1 MTTISP
7 PITATWLRCH
17 DTARAEGMGPALAV
31 LHAALP
37 AGAPVFGTGGVAV
50 LPAGP
55 VDGDVLRALLA
66 KAESSSFPEE
76 AEALSAKAQELMTRH
91 ALDRVLVTAG
101 PELPGGTV
109 VLARTGRAAGPT
121 GPVLAIGSVWLRLGL
136 SGALLDAALDYLGGR
151 QSGDTTL
158 LRRQLVQGAVAEAL
172 TGQLQVR
179 AALTADTPAPAA
191 LSYLHTRLTET
202 DRVLLRLLG
211 AAGFARGGAG
221 EVADVSELLA
231 GAYTPEAA
239 A

>member
-17 DTARAEGMGPALAV
+17 DIARAEGMAPALAA
-31 LHAALP
+31 LHAARP
-37 AGAPVFGTGGVAV
+37 AGGSAFGAGGAAV

-55 VDGDVLRALLA
+55 VDGDVLVVRT
-66 KAESSSFPEE
+66 
-76 AEALSAKAQELMTRH
+76 AQ
-91 ALDRVLVTAG
+91 
-101 PELPGGTV
+101 LPGGAV
-109 VLARTGRAAGPT
+109 VLARTSRPAGPT
-121 GPVLAIGSVWLRLGL
+121 DPILATGSVWLRLGL
-136 SGALLDAALDYLGGR
+136 SGALLDTALGYLGGR

-179 AALTADTPAPAA
+179 ATLTAQDAAPAA
-191 LSYLHTRLTET
+191 LSYLHNRLTET
-202 DRVLLRLLG
+202 DRTLLRLLG

-231 GAYTPEAA
+231 GAYTPEVAA
-239 A
+239 

>member
-55 VDGDVLRALLA
+55 VDGDVLVVR
-66 KAESSSFPEE
+66 
-76 AEALSAKAQELMTRH
+76 
-91 ALDRVLVTAG
+91 TA
-101 PELPGGTV
+101 ELPGGTV

>member
-17 DTARAEGMGPALAV
+17 DIARAEGMAPALAA

-37 AGAPVFGTGGVAV
+37 AGAPVFGAGGFAV

-55 VDGDVLRALLA
+55 VDGDVLVVR
-66 KAESSSFPEE
+66 
-76 AEALSAKAQELMTRH
+76 
-91 ALDRVLVTAG
+91 TAD
-101 PELPGGTV
+101 LPGGTV
-109 VLARTGRAAGPT
+109 VLARTPRPAGPA

-136 SGALLDAALDYLGGR
+136 SGALLDAALAYLGGR

-179 AALTADTPAPAA
+179 AALTADASAPAA
-191 LSYLHTRLTET
+191 LSYLHTRLTES

-231 GAYTPEAA
+231 GAYTPEVAA
-239 A
+239 

>member
-7 PITATWLRCH
+7 PSTATWLRCH
-17 DTARAEGMGPALAV
+17 DIARAEGMAPALVA

-37 AGAPVFGTGGVAV
+37 AGAPAFGAGGVAV

-55 VDGDVLRALLA
+55 VDGDVLVVR
-66 KAESSSFPEE
+66 
-76 AEALSAKAQELMTRH
+76 
-91 ALDRVLVTAG
+91 TA
-101 PELPGGTV
+101 ELPGGAV
-109 VLARTGRAAGPT
+109 VLARTGRPVAAT
-121 GPVLAIGSVWLRLGL
+121 DPVLATGSVWLRLGL

-151 QSGDTTL
+151 RSGDTTL

-179 AALTADTPAPAA
+179 AALTAGASTPAA
-191 LSYLHTRLTET
+191 LSYWHTRLTET

-231 GAYTPEAA
+231 GAYTAEVAA
-239 A
+239 